1 MMRLLR
7 VPTAIAA
14 SAMLLA
20 ACEACA
26 RADSAGTRPHASV
39 PLRPLELDADSGIA
53 TQRTEDEN
61 GEYEDNEEFVDPS
74 CSSPLAD
81 DQQRCLS
88 AYLARSDL
96 VLDRY
101 LQALILRLRTEAGAT
116 SAADEPPAVQRLR
129 ATQRAWVAYRDD
141 TCRRRTLVR
150 EGERW
155 APARARCLVDF
166 SMQRVEELA
175 GVLADRRAR
184 VPHRRTGT

>member
-1 MMRLLR
+1 
-7 VPTAIAA
+7 
-14 SAMLLA
+14 MLFA

-39 PLRPLELDADSGIA
+39 PLRDLELAADSGITTPQPA
-53 TQRTEDEN
+53 GEGEEED
-61 GEYEDNEEFVDPS
+61 YVDPS
-74 CSSPLAD
+74 CASPLAD

-88 AYLARSDL
+88 AYLSRSDL

-101 LQALILRLRTEAGAT
+101 FQALILRLRTEAGAT

-141 TCRRRTLVR
+141 TCRRRTLAR

-155 APARARCLVDF
+155 APVRARCLVDF

-175 GVLADRRAR
+175 GVLADRRANAA
-184 VPHRRTGT
+184 HARTRS